1 MKKIILQKVTV
12 RCGFSLMELMIVI
25 VIIGILAAGS
35 LIVFGDKGEKAKI
48 AVSKTNYKSLIKY
61 VRMELFQCN
70 SGMIDYA
77 FLPPGVSKGSY
88 KCPITASQTAASLIN
103 NSCRTGVMSEFK
115 NPYDPKQ
122 RACRLDIS
130 YKNDSDVGYF
140 NWSEKNGYQ
149 HRYST
154 CWEKPCSNSNN
165 HKIVIIDVTK

>member
-1 MKKIILQKVTV
+1 MIQKA
-12 RCGFSLMELMIVI
+12 FSLMELMIVI
-25 VIIGILAAGS
+25 VIIGILASGS

-103 NSCRTGVMSEFK
+103 NSCRVGVMSELK

-122 RACRLDIS
+122 RACRLNIS

-140 NWSEKNGYQ
+140 NWSEKNRYQ
-149 HRYST
+149 DRYSA
-154 CWEKPCSNSNN
+154 CWEKPCSNTNN
-165 HKIVIIDVTK
+165 HSIVIIDVTK